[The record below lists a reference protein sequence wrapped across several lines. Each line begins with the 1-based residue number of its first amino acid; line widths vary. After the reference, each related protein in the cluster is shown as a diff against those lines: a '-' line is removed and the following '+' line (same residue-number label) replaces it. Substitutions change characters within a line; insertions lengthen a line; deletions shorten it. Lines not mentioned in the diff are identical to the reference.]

1 MVQKLGLSTFKKSDP
16 YRIELNECGI
26 LKITHVIQAPFII
39 DDYKNEIICN
49 VIHIKIY
56 NVILGRPW
64 QYDRIS
70 IHDGKTN

>member
-1 MVQKLGLSTFKKSDP
+1 MVKKLGLSTFKKSDP

-26 LKITHVIQAPFII
+26 LKITHVIRVPFII
-39 DDYKNEIICN
+39 DDYKDETICD
-49 VIHIKIY
+49 VIPMKICD
-56 NVILGRPW
+56 VLLGRPW